1 MAAIEK
7 SNLFETLLQI
17 NNVAFGNG
25 QFDVA
30 YHALAG
36 ALHAARDTG
45 NEPGL
50 REVTRLAEEQIA
62 DIDTHHPEY
71 HHSTASATLRGH
83 DSIFRMLARN
93 STARERLTHME
104 NMKELHEAQTQSIR

>member
-7 SNLFETLLQI
+7 SDLFETLVQI
-17 NNVAFGNG
+17 NREAFGKG

-30 YHALAG
+30 YHALAA
-36 ALHAARDTG
+36 ALHAARDSAD
-45 NEPGL
+45 EEGL
-50 REVTRLAEEQIA
+50 HEVTRMAEEQLA
-62 DIDTHHPEY
+62 DIDAHHPEY

-93 STARERLTHME
+93 SNVRERLTHIE
-104 NMKELHEAQTQSIR
+104 NMREPHAA